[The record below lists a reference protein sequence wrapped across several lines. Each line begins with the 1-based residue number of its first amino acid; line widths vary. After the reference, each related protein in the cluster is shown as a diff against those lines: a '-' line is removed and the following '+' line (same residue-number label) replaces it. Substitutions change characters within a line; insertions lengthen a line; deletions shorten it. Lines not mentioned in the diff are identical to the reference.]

1 MIVRLFGSLRK
12 CLLGHRDQ
20 PHTHFLSAAVAKTRS
35 PLQMLGF
42 AMGSA
47 GHRGKLGKSAM
58 GQVGHR
64 GKLATHD
71 LTSSVL
77 LCTIPAGAFFAKM
90 ATLGFDK
97 PCAALYYS
105 RRGFFSEK
113 MATLGFDKP
122 CCC

>member
-1 MIVRLFGSLRK
+1 
-12 CLLGHRDQ
+12 
-20 PHTHFLSAAVAKTRS
+20 
-35 PLQMLGF
+35 MLGF

-77 LCTIPAGAFFAKM
+77 LCTIPAVFFCLAKM
-90 ATLGFDK
+90 TTLGFDK

-105 RRGFFSEK
+105 SCFFFCFFAKTDIPKFHNDIVGFGRFCHFLLIFVSADAK
-113 MATLGFDKP
+113 YFPTVP
-122 CCC
+122 S